1 MTMTNKNARLST
13 MTNPLVSAMAK
24 ETNFTLTENGAL
36 TNKSTLNNL
45 LDFFAAGG
53 ALRERQESD
62 IINLFVKA
70 YGDDALKALKVLF
83 YFRDIRGGQGERRTF
98 RTCLNWLGKNYSNV
112 VKNNLENVPF
122 FGRWDDLY
130 SLEGTP
136 VEDAA
141 LNLIKRQLLTDVEA
155 MENGQSVSLL
165 AKWLKSENTSSKES
179 VRLARKT
186 REALGWSPRKY
197 RKTLSALRAYID
209 VVEVKMCAKEFSGID
224 FEHVPSKAL
233 MNYKGAFK
241 KHQEDRWKGYLEKV
255 EKGEAKIQAKA
266 LFPYELLRAIY
277 NEEDETAVKALDLQW
292 KNQVDWLADNPHKGL
307 VLADVSGSMTSN
319 NMLPLAVSISL
330 AIYFAERNVGPFQNT
345 FMTFST
351 NCQLQR
357 LVGNNLKE
365 KAHNLASDGFCGS
378 TNLQSAFDAILTA
391 AVKNRV
397 KEEDMPSVLY
407 IVSDMEFNA
416 ACGTYD
422 YNRRGYS
429 ATNFDV
435 AKQKYAQAGYKFPRI
450 VFWNVNARND
460 QFPITEDEN
469 GVCLVSGCSPSI
481 LKSVLSGKEFNPMAI
496 LDETIGQERYNRVT
510 L

>member
-1 MTMTNKNARLST
+1 MNTKVEQA
-13 MTNPLVSAMAK
+13 V
-24 ETNFTLTENGAL
+24 F
-36 TNKSTLNNL
+36 
-45 LDFFAAGG
+45 DF
-53 ALRERQESD
+53 
-62 IINLFVKA
+62 
-70 YGDDALKALKVLF
+70 
-83 YFRDIRGGQGERRTF
+83 IR
-98 RTCLNWLGKNYSNV
+98 
-112 VKNNLENVPF
+112 
-122 FGRWDDLY
+122 
-130 SLEGTP
+130 
-136 VEDAA
+136 
-141 LNLIKRQLLTDVEA
+141 RQLLTDVEA

-209 VVEVKMCAKEFSGID
+209 VVEVKLCNKEFTAID
-224 FEHVPSKAL
+224 FQKVPSKAL

-241 KHQEDRWKGYLEKV
+241 KHDMTRWQEYLAKV

-266 LFPYELLRAIY
+266 LFPYELLKAVWA
-277 NEEDETAVKALDLQW
+277 EQDEDSIKALDLQW
-292 KNQVDWLADNPHKGL
+292 KNQVDFLADNPHKGL
-307 VLADVSGSMTSN
+307 VLADCSGSMTSN
-319 NMLPLAVSISL
+319 NMLPLAVAVSL

-345 FMTFST
+345 FMTFSDQ
-351 NCQLQR
+351 CQLQR
-357 LVGNNLKE
+357 LCGRNLKE
-365 KAHNLASDGFCGS
+365 KAHNLTREGWCGS

-397 KEEDMPSVLY
+397 KEENMPSVLY

-416 ACGTYD
+416 ACGTYI
-422 YNRRGYS
+422 YGGGYK
-429 ATNFDV
+429 ATTNFDA
-435 AKQKYAQAGYKFPRI
+435 AKQKYAAAGYKFPRI

>member
-1 MTMTNKNARLST
+1 MTTNKNARFST
-13 MTNPLVSAMAK
+13 MTNPLVAGLAK
-24 ETNFTLTENGAL
+24 QTNTAFTENGAL

-45 LDFFAAGG
+45 LDWFAAGG
-53 ALRERQESD
+53 ALRERDENSV
-62 IINLFVKA
+62 ISLFQKA
-70 YGDDALKALKVLF
+70 WGDDALKALKVLF
-83 YFRDIRGGQGERRTF
+83 YFRDVRGGQGERRTF
-98 RTCLNWLGKNYSNV
+98 RTCLKWLANNHRKV
-112 VKNNLENVPF
+112 VEANLENVPF
-122 FGRWDDLY
+122 YGRWDDLY
-130 SLEGTP
+130 ALEGTP
-136 VEDAA
+136 LESAA
-141 LNLIKRQLLTDVEA
+141 LEQIRRQLLTDEEA
-155 MENGQSVSLL
+155 MSEGQSVSLL

-209 VVEVKMCAKEFSGID
+209 VVEVKMCAKEFDSID
-224 FEHVPSKAL
+224 FQKVPSKAL
-233 MNYKGAFK
+233 MTYKGAFK
-241 KHQEDRWKGYLEKV
+241 KHNKVAWEGYLTKV
-255 EKGEAKIQAKA
+255 EKGEAKINAKA
-266 LFPYELLRAIY
+266 LFPYELLRSIWS
-277 NEEDETAVKALDLQW
+277 EGDETAIKALDLQW

-307 VLADVSGSMTSN
+307 VLADCSGSMTSN
-319 NMLPLAVSISL
+319 NMLPLAVAVSL
-330 AIYFAERNVGPFQNT
+330 AIYFAERNVGPFKDV
-345 FMTFST
+345 FMTFS
-351 NCQLQR
+351 NQCQLQR

-365 KAHNLASDGFCGS
+365 KAHNLASEGWCGS

-407 IVSDMEFNA
+407 IVSDMEFNQ
-416 ACGTYD
+416 ACGC
-422 YNRRGYS
+422 NQS
-429 ATNFDV
+429 TNFQV
-435 AKQKYAQAGYKFPRI
+435 AKQKYAKAGYEFPKI